1 MLPDSGVATEPLSDD
16 ELVNLLDSL
25 PMRPFL
31 AGKRGFRLSLAGAQS
46 KIPVVLVNDRAAL
59 PAPGQPTTH
68 ILKPP
73 IARFSATTE
82 NEAFAMR
89 LALTSVL
96 TWHPCKREWVR
107 PPYLL
112 VTRYDR
118 RIDAAGRVYRFIRKI
133 FVRRLA

>member
-1 MLPDSGVATEPLSDD
+1 MATEPLSDD

-46 KIPVVLVNDRAAL
+46 KIPVVLMNDRVAL

-89 LALTSVL
+89 LALSLGLDVA
-96 TWHPCKREWVR
+96 PVQARAVAG
-107 PPYLL
+107 LL
-112 VTRYDR
+112 SSGDP
-118 RIDAAGRVYRFIRKI
+118 
-133 FVRRLA
+133 L